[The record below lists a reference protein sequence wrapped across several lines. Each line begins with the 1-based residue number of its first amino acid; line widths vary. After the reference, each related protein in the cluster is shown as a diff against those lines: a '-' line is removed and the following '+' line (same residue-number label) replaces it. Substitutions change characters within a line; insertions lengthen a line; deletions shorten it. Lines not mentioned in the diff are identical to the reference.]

1 MIAKRLFY
9 FINMIKIVLTYY
21 MIMKRFLNSIV
32 VGIGIF
38 LASFLVPVIGAI
50 ISIPMSLIG
59 AWMYY
64 DHSK

>member
-1 MIAKRLFY
+1 MK
-9 FINMIKIVLTYY
+9 
-21 MIMKRFLNSIV
+21 MKRFFNSII

-38 LASFLVPVIGAI
+38 SASFLVPVIGGI

>member
-1 MIAKRLFY
+1 
-9 FINMIKIVLTYY
+9 MIKIVLTYY
-21 MIMKRFLNSIV
+21 MRIKRFLNSIV
-32 VGIGIF
+32 VGFGIF
-38 LASFLVPVIGAI
+38 LAAFLVPVIGGI

>member
-1 MIAKRLFY
+1 MR
-9 FINMIKIVLTYY
+9 
-21 MIMKRFLNSIV
+21 MKRFLNSIV
-32 VGIGIF
+32 VGFGIF
-38 LASFLVPVIGAI
+38 LASFLVPVIGGI

>member
-1 MIAKRLFY
+1 MRGFF
-9 FINMIKIVLTYY
+9 FINIIKIVLTYY
-21 MIMKRFLNSIV
+21 MRIKRFLNSIV

-38 LASFLVPVIGAI
+38 FASFLVPVIGGI

>member
-1 MIAKRLFY
+1 MK
-9 FINMIKIVLTYY
+9 
-21 MIMKRFLNSIV
+21 MKRFFNSIA
-32 VGIGIF
+32 VGVGIF
-38 LASFLVPVIGAI
+38 LASFLVPVIGGI

>member
-1 MIAKRLFY
+1 M
-9 FINMIKIVLTYY
+9 KIVLTYNR
-21 MIMKRFLNSIV
+21 MKTKRFLNSIV

-38 LASFLVPVIGAI
+38 FASFLVPVIGGI

-64 DHSK
+64 DHSE

>member
-1 MIAKRLFY
+1 MK
-9 FINMIKIVLTYY
+9 T
-21 MIMKRFLNSIV
+21 KRFLNSMV

-38 LASFLVPVIGAI
+38 FASFLVPVIGVI